1 MAARNESNPAA
12 LENAFSVSRTYD
24 APRALVWKAW
34 TELER
39 LRQWWGPKGFTMQ
52 SCTLD
57 LRPGGRFHYNMH
69 GPAGA
74 VMADMWGKL
83 VYREVVPPERLAFVT
98 SFSDPAG
105 NTVRAPFSADF
116 PLEVLST
123 VTFVEH
129 DGRTTLNLRGEPVN
143 ATEAER
149 EFYRNMFPSMQQG
162 WKGSLDQLEGLLA
175 QS

>member
-1 MAARNESNPAA
+1 MAGKNEST
-12 LENAFSVSRTYD
+12 EVAFTVTRDYD
-24 APRALVWKAW
+24 APRSLVWKAW
-34 TELER
+34 TELDR
-39 LRQWWGPKGFTMQ
+39 LKKWWGPKGFTMQ

-57 LRPGGRFHYNMH
+57 LKPGGRFHYNMR

-74 VMADMWGKL
+74 VMSELWGKF
-83 VYREVVPPERLAFVT
+83 VYREIVPPERLVFVS

-123 VTFVEH
+123 VTFE
-129 DGRTTLNLRGEPVN
+129 DAGKGTALTLRGEAIN

-149 EFYRNMFPSMQQG
+149 KFYRGMFPSMNQG
-162 WKGSLDQLEGLLA
+162 WKGTLDQLAEHLA
-175 QS
+175 GG

>member
-1 MAARNESNPAA
+1 MAARSDAA
-12 LENAFSVSRTYD
+12 GGPDEFVVSRTYD

-39 LRQWWGPKGFTMQ
+39 LKKWWGPKGFTMQ

-57 LRPGGRFHYNMH
+57 LKPGGRFHYNMR

-74 VMADMWGKL
+74 AMADMWGKF
-83 VYREVVPPERLAFVT
+83 VYREIVPTERLVFVT

-123 VTFVEH
+123 VTFEELGDQTKLTMRGVP
-129 DGRTTLNLRGEPVN
+129 LNAN
-143 ATEAER
+143 DAER
-149 EFYRNMFPSMQQG
+149 AFFKTMYPSMQQG
-162 WKGSLDQLEGLLA
+162 WKGTLDQLAEHLA
-175 QS
+175 RG